1 MLTIAITGGIAC
13 GKSTVG
19 RALQAR
25 GIPVCDADAVAHA
38 VMEDDAALN
47 AALRAAFG
55 DGIVDA
61 DERIDRAALGR
72 LVFHDAA
79 ARARLNGLV
88 HPRVREELLAWRHG
102 LAARRPAA
110 CAALIPL
117 LFESGMAR
125 DWDMTVCV
133 AAAPALQEARL
144 RARGLTPDEA
154 RRRMAAQMPLA
165 DTIGRSDFV
174 ILNNGGMDVLER
186 YIKWMLNR
194 ILEA

>member
-19 RALQAR
+19 RALEAR
-25 GIPVCDADAVAHA
+25 GIPVQDADAVAHA
-38 VMEDDAALN
+38 VMDNDAALN

-55 DGIVDA
+55 DAIADA
-61 DERIDRAALGR
+61 SGKIDRAALGR

-79 ARARLNGLV
+79 ARGRLNALV
-88 HPRVREELLAWRHG
+88 HPRVRADLLAWRRG
-102 LAARRPAA
+102 LAVRQPAV

-125 DWDMTVCV
+125 DWDATVCV

-144 RARGLTPDEA
+144 RARGLTSDEA

-165 DTIGRSDFV
+165 DKIARSDFV
-174 ILNNGGMDVLER
+174 ILNNGGLDVLER
-186 YIKWMLNR
+186 YIEWMLNR